1 MKSEIERLNFVIW
14 AKDRFP
20 GFTTNH
26 LQYTKANRAWRA
38 VARKDPMIDKVIRTC
53 YNKAT
58 VNNKERTYAIL

>member
-1 MKSEIERLNFVIW
+1 MKNEIERLNFVIW

-38 VARKDPMIDKVIRTC
+38 VAGKDPMVDKVIRTC
-53 YNKAT
+53 YNT
-58 VNNKERTYAIL
+58 HLHTKEQR